1 MGKRLYLTPVR
12 LAFLSFVVLIL
23 MGTLLLMLPDAV
35 TSTHPISF
43 IDALFTATS
52 AVCVTGLIVQDTATY
67 FTAFGQTIIVI
78 LIQLGG
84 LGIMTLYA
92 AMPVIFGRQLSPAQR
107 ATFSELFA
115 AENYKDL
122 RLVLV
127 SIIKYTLIIELVGA
141 IILSVR
147 FYADS
152 HNPWQAAAYG
162 IFHSISGFCNAGF
175 SLFTTSL
182 NAYVGDWTIN
192 LTMMLLIMTGGL
204 GFVVLR
210 EILQKRSWRKFN
222 SHSKLT
228 LVLTGILILVPSFFV
243 FHFEFLH
250 AFKNM
255 DMGDRVLA
263 TFFQTVQTRT
273 SGFNTVDTFTLSQ
286 TTLYLYCILMFIGA
300 GSGGT
305 AGGVKVSTV
314 GLMFLSLKSIVQGR
328 DEIDCYK
335 KRVPSDVVTRSIA
348 IIVISFSVVTF
359 AVLLL
364 TLTEQA
370 GFFDILFETISA
382 FGTVGLSMGLTGK
395 LTAIGKFLICVVMLV
410 GRVGSLS
417 LIFLLGDNL
426 KRAAFRYP
434 EGRFIVG

>member
-12 LAFLSFVVLIL
+12 LAFLSFVLLIL
-23 MGTLLLMLPDAV
+23 MGTILLMLPGAA
-35 TSTHPISF
+35 TSDDPISF

-67 FTAFGQTIIVI
+67 FTPFGQAIIMV

-122 RLVLV
+122 RMVLV
-127 SIIKYTLIIELVGA
+127 SIIKYTFLIEAVGA
-141 IILSVR
+141 LILTFR
-147 FYADS
+147 FYSDF
-152 HNPWQAAAYG
+152 NNIWQAAAYG
-162 IFHSISGFCNAGF
+162 IFHSIAAFCNAGF
-175 SLFTTSL
+175 SLFSTNL

-192 LTMMLLIMTGGL
+192 LTIMVLIVTGGL
-204 GFVVLR
+204 GFVVLS
-210 EILQKRSWRKFN
+210 EIAQKRNWRAFS

-228 LVLTGILILVPSFFV
+228 LLITGILIFVPSFFV
-243 FHFEFLH
+243 FHFEFLN
-250 AFKNM
+250 AFKNLDM
-255 DMGDRVLA
+255 DDRILA
-263 TFFQTVQTRT
+263 AFFQTVQTRT
-273 SGFNTVDTFTLSQ
+273 AGFNSVDIFALSQ

-300 GSGGT
+300 GAGGT
-305 AGGVKVSTV
+305 AGGVKVTTV
-314 GLMFLSLKSIVQGR
+314 GIMFLSLKSIVQGQ

-335 KRVPSDVVTRSIA
+335 KRVPSAVVTHAIA
-348 IIVISFSVVTF
+348 VIVISFSVVTF

-364 TLTEQA
+364 TLTEEA
-370 GFFDILFETISA
+370 GFLDILFETISA

-395 LTAIGKFLICVVMLV
+395 LTTIGKFLICVVMLV

-426 KRAAFRYP
+426 RRAAFRYP